1 MGTPTNKL
9 LVAAAA
15 ALAACGVVL
24 AQPRQADDGS
34 EAQLR
39 LEIAELQADTGL
51 ARPAELVE
59 PLRALAVL
67 HQEAGDHALALA
79 ALEEARFVTRVHQG
93 LASADEALL
102 LRQQIRS
109 EKALGNDQRVWE
121 LEQDMVTMARQ
132 HHDDTRMLPI
142 FRELADDRLDV
153 AERVG
158 AGERPPLIYIGC
170 YKEAPLPPYDYTR
183 RTTGPMDPS
192 CIGGINQRLV
202 EQLRGEILMY
212 YADSIEV
219 ILRTGD
225 YASSELRQ
233 LERAALAITRGRR
246 GIVLSS
252 KSDGSFARCAGGTL
266 DDFLAVEILESCLAP
281 VSRRQGFVVANVGNL
296 PALIRLLSYEV
307 RSGAPAAARAN
318 ALAELADWR
327 IVTVP
332 ADRRR
337 FELPEGTFAL
347 YERAYRELQQSGDLE
362 AAAQLFAP
370 ELPVT
375 LPIYEAN
382 PLATEAAQSSRHIDV
397 AFAVTKLGL
406 GERIEILATS
416 KDATREEKR
425 DLLLLIESTS
435 FRPRVVDGKLADP
448 APVVLRYHLGP

>member
-1 MGTPTNKL
+1 MSTPTNRL
-9 LVAAAA
+9 LVTAAAA
-15 ALAACGVVL
+15 FAASGVVFS
-24 AQPRQADDGS
+24 QPERAS
-34 EAQLR
+34 NRPEEQLR
-39 LEIAELQADTGL
+39 QQIAELQTETGL
-51 ARPAELVE
+51 ARPATLVD

-67 HQEAGDHALALA
+67 HQEAGNHTLALA

-170 YKEAPLPPYDYTR
+170 YKDSPLPPYDYTR

-202 EQLRGEILMY
+202 ERLRGEILMY
-212 YADSIEV
+212 YADAIEV

-233 LERAALAITRGRR
+233 LEKAALGITRGRG

-252 KSDGSFARCAGGTL
+252 KSGASFAPCAGVTL
-266 DDFLAVEILESCLAP
+266 DDFLAVEILDSCLSP

-296 PALIRLLSYEV
+296 SALIRLLSYEV

-347 YERAYRELQQSGDLE
+347 YERAYRELQQSGDLQ

-370 ELPVT
+370 EFPVT

-382 PLATEAAQSSRHIDV
+382 PLATDATQSSRHIDV

-406 GERIEILATS
+406 GEGIEILATS

-435 FRPRVVDGKLADP
+435 FRPRVVDGKLANS
-448 APVVLRYHLGP
+448 APVVVRYHL